1 MDSKTIGIA
10 VGASALGAALAYL
23 GYTNMNDDDVVT
35 TSVLDITDTLSA
47 TVDNVVGFETENE
60 VKADDEKIKNEVKNV
75 ISQQKWGQ
83 FWKSEYGKVD
93 KTAEVKPGIN
103 AEGFSQ

>member
-23 GYTNMNDDDVVT
+23 GYTNMNDDANV